1 MMKFSQEIR
10 QAAKTYWDSSFSHP
24 FVTGIGDGTLP
35 LEKFRHYV
43 MQDAYYLKHFAKI
56 QARAASKATDFAT
69 IAELA
74 EHATST
80 YAAEL
85 SLHQSFFEPLAI
97 TEADLATF
105 EPAPTA
111 YAYVSHMHHASEGTL
126 GETIAAILPCYWLYY
141 EVGQQ
146 LLTKSPA
153 SPIYQ
158 QWIATYSS
166 EWFERVVFEQVDR
179 LDALAAQ
186 ATEAERER
194 MKQHFVKSCYYE
206 LLFWEMGWTEETF
219 ERVFTGVTRQA
230 KVTKR

>member
-1 MMKFSQEIR
+1 MTFSEEIR
-10 QAAKTYWDSSFSHP
+10 QAAQQYWDSSFSHP

-35 LEKFRHYV
+35 LAKFRHYV
-43 MQDAYYLKHFAKI
+43 LQDAYYLKHFAKI
-56 QARAASKATDFAT
+56 QACAASKAQDFAT

-85 SLHQSFFEPLAI
+85 SLHQSFFEPLGIASE
-97 TEADLATF
+97 TLAEF

-146 LLTKSPA
+146 LQGCTPD
-153 SPIYQ
+153 SPIYA

-179 LDALAAQ
+179 LNDLAERAS
-186 ATEAERER
+186 AEERER

-206 LLFWEMGWTEETF
+206 LMFWQMGWTEETF
-219 ERVFTGVTRQA
+219 EKQYMQTMEITSS
-230 KVTKR
+230 K

>member
-1 MMKFSQEIR
+1 MTFSEEIR
-10 QAAKTYWDSSFSHP
+10 QAAQQYWDSSFNHP

-35 LEKFRHYV
+35 LAKFRHYV
-43 MQDAYYLKHFAKI
+43 LQDAYYLKHFAKI
-56 QARAASKATDFAT
+56 QARAASKAQDFAT

-85 SLHQSFFEPLAI
+85 SLHQSFFEPLGI
-97 TEADLATF
+97 SSEALAEF

-146 LLTKSPA
+146 LQSCTPD
-153 SPIYQ
+153 SPIYA

-179 LDALAAQ
+179 LNDLAERAS
-186 ATEAERER
+186 AEERER

-206 LLFWEMGWTEETF
+206 LMFWQMGWTEETF
-219 ERVFTGVTRQA
+219 EQIYLRTVDRQDV
-230 KVTKR
+230 K

>member
-1 MMKFSQEIR
+1 MTFSEEIR
-10 QAAKTYWDSSFSHP
+10 QAAQQYWDSSFSHP

-35 LEKFRHYV
+35 LAKFRHYV
-43 MQDAYYLKHFAKI
+43 LQDAYYLKHFAKI
-56 QARAASKATDFAT
+56 QARAASKAQDFTT

-85 SLHQSFFEPLAI
+85 SLHQSFFEPLGI
-97 TEADLATF
+97 SNEALAEF

-146 LLTKSPA
+146 LQGCTPD
-153 SPIYQ
+153 SPIYA

-179 LDALAAQ
+179 LNDLAERAS
-186 ATEAERER
+186 AEERER

-206 LLFWEMGWTEETF
+206 LMFWQMGWTEETF
-219 ERVFTGVTRQA
+219 EKQYMQTMEIPSS
-230 KVTKR
+230 K

>member
-1 MMKFSQEIR
+1 MTFSEEIR
-10 QAAKTYWDSSFSHP
+10 QAAQQYWDSSFSHP

-35 LEKFRHYV
+35 LAKFRHYV
-43 MQDAYYLKHFAKI
+43 LQDAYYLKHFAKI
-56 QARAASKATDFAT
+56 QARAASKAQDFAT

-85 SLHQSFFEPLAI
+85 SLHQSFFEPLGI
-97 TEADLATF
+97 SSEALAEF

-146 LLTKSPA
+146 LQSCTPD
-153 SPIYQ
+153 SPIYA

-179 LDALAAQ
+179 LNDLAERAS
-186 ATEAERER
+186 AEERER

-206 LLFWEMGWTEETF
+206 LMFWQMGWTEETF
-219 ERVFTGVTRQA
+219 EQIYLRTVDRQDV
-230 KVTKR
+230 K

>member
-1 MMKFSQEIR
+1 MTFSEEIR
-10 QAAKTYWDSSFSHP
+10 QAAQQYWDSSFTHP

-35 LEKFRHYV
+35 LAKFRHYV
-43 MQDAYYLKHFAKI
+43 LQDAYYLKHFAKI
-56 QARAASKATDFAT
+56 QARAASKAHDFAT

-85 SLHQSFFEPLAI
+85 SLHQSFFEPLGIASE
-97 TEADLATF
+97 TLAEF

-146 LLTKSPA
+146 LQDCTPD
-153 SPIYQ
+153 SPIYA

-166 EWFERVVFEQVDR
+166 EWFERVVFEQIDR
-179 LDALAAQ
+179 LNDLAERAS
-186 ATEAERER
+186 AEERER

-206 LLFWEMGWTEETF
+206 LMFWQMGWTEETF
-219 ERVFTGVTRQA
+219 EKQYMQTMKITSS
-230 KVTKR
+230 K

>member
-1 MMKFSQEIR
+1 MTFSEEIR
-10 QAAKTYWDSSFSHP
+10 QAAQQYWDSSFSHP

-35 LEKFRHYV
+35 LAKFRHYV
-43 MQDAYYLKHFAKI
+43 LQDAYYLKHFAKI
-56 QARAASKATDFAT
+56 QARAASKAQDFAT

-85 SLHQSFFEPLAI
+85 SLHQSFFEPLGI
-97 TEADLATF
+97 SSEALAEF

-146 LLTKSPA
+146 LQSCTPD
-153 SPIYQ
+153 SPIYA

-166 EWFERVVFEQVDR
+166 EWFERVVFEQIDR
-179 LDALAAQ
+179 LNDLAERAS
-186 ATEAERER
+186 AEERER

-206 LLFWEMGWTEETF
+206 LMFWQMGWTEETF
-219 ERVFTGVTRQA
+219 EQIYLRTVDRQDV
-230 KVTKR
+230 K

>member
-1 MMKFSQEIR
+1 MTFSEEIR
-10 QAAKTYWDSSFSHP
+10 QAAQQYWDSSFNHP

-35 LEKFRHYV
+35 LAKFRHYV
-43 MQDAYYLKHFAKI
+43 LQDAYYLKHFAKI
-56 QARAASKATDFAT
+56 QARAASKAQDFTT

-85 SLHQSFFEPLAI
+85 SLHQSFFEPLGI
-97 TEADLATF
+97 SNEALAEF

-146 LLTKSPA
+146 LQGCTPD
-153 SPIYQ
+153 SPIYA

-179 LDALAAQ
+179 LNDLAERAS
-186 ATEAERER
+186 AEERER

-206 LLFWEMGWTEETF
+206 LMFWQMGWTEETF
-219 ERVFTGVTRQA
+219 EKQYMQTMEIPSS
-230 KVTKR
+230 K

>member
-1 MMKFSQEIR
+1 MTFSEEIR
-10 QAAKTYWDSSFSHP
+10 QAAQQYWDSSFSHP

-35 LEKFRHYV
+35 LAKFRHYV
-43 MQDAYYLKHFAKI
+43 LQDAYYLKHFAKI
-56 QARAASKATDFAT
+56 QARAASKAQDFAT

-85 SLHQSFFEPLAI
+85 SLHQSFFEPLGIASE
-97 TEADLATF
+97 TLAEF

-146 LLTKSPA
+146 LQGCTPD
-153 SPIYQ
+153 SPIYA

-179 LDALAAQ
+179 LNDLAERAS
-186 ATEAERER
+186 AEERER

-206 LLFWEMGWTEETF
+206 LMFWQMGWTEETF
-219 ERVFTGVTRQA
+219 EQIYLRTVDRQDV
-230 KVTKR
+230 K

>member
-1 MMKFSQEIR
+1 MTFSEEIR
-10 QAAKTYWDSSFSHP
+10 QAAQQYWDSSFSHP

-35 LEKFRHYV
+35 LAKFRHYV
-43 MQDAYYLKHFAKI
+43 LQDAYYLKHFAKI
-56 QARAASKATDFAT
+56 QARAASKAQDFAT

-85 SLHQSFFEPLAI
+85 SLHQSFFEPLGI
-97 TEADLATF
+97 SSETLAEF

-146 LLTKSPA
+146 LQGCTPD
-153 SPIYQ
+153 SPIYA

-179 LDALAAQ
+179 LNDLAERAS
-186 ATEAERER
+186 AEERER

-206 LLFWEMGWTEETF
+206 LMFWQMGWTEETF
-219 ERVFTGVTRQA
+219 EQIYLRTVDRQDV
-230 KVTKR
+230 K

>member
-1 MMKFSQEIR
+1 MTFSEEIR
-10 QAAKTYWDSSFSHP
+10 QAAQQYWDSSFNHP

-35 LEKFRHYV
+35 LAKFRHYV
-43 MQDAYYLKHFAKI
+43 LQDAYYLKHFAKI
-56 QARAASKATDFAT
+56 QARAASKAQDFTT

-85 SLHQSFFEPLAI
+85 SLHQSFFEPLGI
-97 TEADLATF
+97 SNEALAEF

-126 GETIAAILPCYWLYY
+126 GEAIAAILPCYWLYY

-146 LLTKSPA
+146 LQSCTPDSL
-153 SPIYQ
+153 IYA

-179 LDALAAQ
+179 LNDLAERAS
-186 ATEAERER
+186 AEERER

-206 LLFWEMGWTEETF
+206 LMFWQMGWTEETF
-219 ERVFTGVTRQA
+219 EKQYMQTMEIPSS
-230 KVTKR
+230 K

>member
-1 MMKFSQEIR
+1 MTFSEEIR
-10 QAAKTYWDSSFSHP
+10 QAAQQYWDSSFSHP

-35 LEKFRHYV
+35 LAKFRHYV
-43 MQDAYYLKHFAKI
+43 LQDAYYLKHFAKI
-56 QARAASKATDFAT
+56 QARAASKAQDFAT

-85 SLHQSFFEPLAI
+85 SLHQSFFEPLGI
-97 TEADLATF
+97 SSEALAEF

-146 LLTKSPA
+146 LQSCTPD
-153 SPIYQ
+153 SPIYV

-179 LDALAAQ
+179 LNDLAERAS
-186 ATEAERER
+186 AEERER

-206 LLFWEMGWTEETF
+206 LMFWQMGWTEETF
-219 ERVFTGVTRQA
+219 EQIYLRTVDRQDV
-230 KVTKR
+230 K